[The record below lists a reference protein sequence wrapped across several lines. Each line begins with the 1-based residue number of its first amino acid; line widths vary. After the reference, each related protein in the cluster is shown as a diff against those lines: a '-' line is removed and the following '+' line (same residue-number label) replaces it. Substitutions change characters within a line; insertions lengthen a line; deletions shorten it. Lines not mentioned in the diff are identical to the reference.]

1 MKSKNSD
8 FEMSFFSGD
17 KVIMRKNKVKELGLV
32 NGDIGRVL
40 RKSGS
45 TVFIEFNE
53 KEIEFSVKDTFDLQL
68 AYAIT
73 IHLSQGS
80 DYKGVI
86 ITCSSEH
93 RYMLRRNLIYTALT
107 RAKDKAVF
115 VGEKSSF
122 SEGVEKIPVLRYT
135 NLIDIIKEDLKD
147 D

>member
-1 MKSKNSD
+1 M
-8 FEMSFFSGD
+8 
-17 KVIMRKNKVKELGLV
+17 
-32 NGDIGRVL
+32 
-40 RKSGS
+40 
-45 TVFIEFNE
+45 

-73 IHLSQGS
+73 IHKSQGS

-135 NLIDIIKEDLKD
+135 NLVDIIKEDLKD